1 MLATIQTLSPCKTE
15 IEIVHLKNAVQHTGS
30 SLLSG
35 HPQGNV
41 RWALHKGSLL
51 KKGWNTSYHWFNILV
66 GMESR
71 YDNHDKLVFERFVS
85 HCFLFQ
91 TLSVIPFSKAK
102 LNYKY

>member
-1 MLATIQTLSPCKTE
+1 MLAAIQALSPCKTE

-30 SLLSG
+30 PLSSD

-41 RWALHKGSLL
+41 RWALHKGPLL

-66 GMESR
+66 DMESR
-71 YDNHDKLVFERFVS
+71 YDSHDKLVFGRFVS

-91 TLSVIPFSKAK
+91 TLICHPLFQSKA
-102 LNYKY
+102 